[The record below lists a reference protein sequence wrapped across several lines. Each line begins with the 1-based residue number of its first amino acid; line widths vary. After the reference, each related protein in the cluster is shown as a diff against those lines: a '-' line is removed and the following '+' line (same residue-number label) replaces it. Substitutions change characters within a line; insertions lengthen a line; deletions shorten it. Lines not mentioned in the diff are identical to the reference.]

1 MSRVGVVGSR
11 DFNDYPLMRSTL
23 NTMKISHIVSGGSRG
38 ADSLAE
44 QYANEKKIPFTVYP
58 ARWELY
64 GKSAGVIRNRLIVD
78 NSDMI
83 IAFWDGTSPGTRN
96 TIEYARSV
104 DKKVIIIDMN

>member
-44 QYANEKKIPFTVYP
+44 QYANEKKDTIYSVSSSMGTVWQV
-58 ARWELY
+58 RWSY
-64 GKSAGVIRNRLIVD
+64 KKS
-78 NSDMI
+78 SHC
-83 IAFWDGTSPGTRN
+83 
-96 TIEYARSV
+96 
-104 DKKVIIIDMN
+104 